1 MEPAHMN
8 RYAIALAIIAASAA
22 IASGAYGAD
31 AQRQADVAQ
40 RGAQV
45 MPFNLKTTTHVFTKT
60 ADGGVQRVI
69 AKDPADAAQVRL
81 IRAHLKEL
89 QSQFQRGD
97 FSDPAKI
104 HGADMPGL
112 AQLAAAKPGEL
123 TIDYK
128 EIKRGAELTYRS
140 RSPQLVAAIGAWFD
154 AQLSDHGAD
163 AMEGHMHHHPG
174 MSMQ

>member
-1 MEPAHMN
+1 MN
-8 RYAIALAIIAASAA
+8 KYATVLAALFAATSFACV
-22 IASGAYGAD
+22 AD

-45 MPFNLKTTTHVFTKT
+45 MPFDLKATTHVFTKT

-69 AKDPADAAQVRL
+69 SKDPADAAQVRL

-89 QSQFQRGD
+89 QSRFRRGD
-97 FSDPAKI
+97 FSGPATI
-104 HGADMPGL
+104 HGANMPGL
-112 AQLAAAKPGEL
+112 AQLSTARLGEL
-123 TIDYK
+123 SVDYQEIDN
-128 EIKRGAELTYRS
+128 GAELIYRAGKAE
-140 RSPQLVAAIGAWFD
+140 LVAAIGAWFD

-163 AMEGHMHHHPG
+163 AMQGHMHHHPG